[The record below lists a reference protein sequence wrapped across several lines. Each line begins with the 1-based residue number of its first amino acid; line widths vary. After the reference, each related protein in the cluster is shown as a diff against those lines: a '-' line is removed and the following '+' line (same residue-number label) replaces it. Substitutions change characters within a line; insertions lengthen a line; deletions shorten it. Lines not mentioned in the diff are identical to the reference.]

1 MGKRQRRDQREFG
14 LRKQPQQPAEATI
27 DRRDAAL
34 KAKGPRVFVD
44 VEYKAMLAD
53 DIGQHRPVIRL
64 PRWPK
69 KTDPALTIKTIR
81 EREQERRTHFPPTPQ
96 TNAAY
101 KILKGQ
107 YRRAYGR
114 KGRLGSLGGNRPPLG
129 TNPAVLLK
137 RQRAEA

>member
-14 LRKQPQQPAEATI
+14 LRKQPAEATI

-34 KAKGPRVFVD
+34 KARVV
-44 VEYKAMLAD
+44 VEAIRGGTHEEAV
-53 DIGQHRPVIRL
+53 QAVEAVIEQRRRL
-64 PRWPK
+64 PLWPK
-69 KTDPALTIKTIR
+69 KTEPALTIKTIR

-107 YRRAYGR
+107 HRRTYGR
-114 KGRLGSLGGNRPPLG
+114 KGRLAGLGGNRPPLG

-137 RQRAEA
+137 RQRAAEA